1 MYHWTPD
8 MIRFM
13 ADASAYCDYH
23 QQLAEMLLPYLGTA
37 EHICDAGCGLGD
49 LSIALAPSVS
59 RITCVDI
66 KPQAA
71 AFLRAQCTAKNI
83 PNIEVLEG
91 DIRHLPPRKP
101 YDGMIFC
108 FFGKSEEI
116 LEIAGS
122 QCRGTV
128 AVIKK
133 NYSVH
138 RFSVGNYPTGPD
150 GFSLMQALL
159 TERNIPF
166 ESRTASL
173 EFGQPFRCFED
184 IRAFYNCYSRDK
196 DPALLTD
203 AFLRSRVVETG
214 REDFP
219 LYMPHKR
226 QIGMICF
233 QSGDIL

>member
-13 ADASAYCDYH
+13 ADASAYGDYH
-23 QQLAEMLLPYLGTA
+23 QRLAEMLQPYFDSA

-71 AFLRAQCTAKNI
+71 AHLRANCAAKAI
-83 PNIEVLEG
+83 TNIEVLEG
-91 DIRHLPPRKP
+91 DIHLLPPRRL

-116 LEIAGS
+116 LEIADT

-138 RFSVGNYPTGPD
+138 RFSVGKYPTGPD
-150 GFSLMQALL
+150 GYSRMQALL
-159 TERNIPF
+159 TERQIPY

-184 IRAFYNCYSRDK
+184 IRAFYNCYSRDE
-196 DPALLTD
+196 DPNTLTD
-203 AFLRSRVVETG
+203 AFLRSRIIETG

-219 LYMPHKR
+219 LYMPHQR

-233 QSGDIL
+233 QSGDIQ

>member
-13 ADASAYCDYH
+13 SDASAYGDYH
-23 QQLAEMLLPYLGTA
+23 RQIAEMILPYFCRA

-49 LSIALAPSVS
+49 LSLAMSGRIPK
-59 RITCVDI
+59 ITCIDLNPRPIAV
-66 KPQAA
+66 
-71 AFLRAQCTAKNI
+71 LREHCAVRGIT
-83 PNIEVLEG
+83 NIEAKVA
-91 DIRHLPPRKP
+91 DIRLDPPQKP

-108 FFGKSEEI
+108 FFGRSEEI
-116 LEIAGS
+116 LEIARE

-138 RFSVGNYPTGPD
+138 RFSVGKYPTGPD
-150 GFSLMQALL
+150 GFSRMQTLL
-159 TERNIPF
+159 KEHGIPF
-166 ESRTASL
+166 ESRIASP

-184 IRAFYNCYSRDK
+184 IRTFFQCYSRDE
-196 DPALLTD
+196 DPSVLTD
-203 AFLRSRVVETG
+203 DFLRSCVVGTG
-214 REDFP
+214 RKDFP
-219 LYMPHKR
+219 FYMPHQR

-233 QSGDIL
+233 QSGDIK